1 MADIYL
7 EELDKVLAD
16 SAQTKELPAPLSSI
30 LSPFIDLAA
39 LTGSSVTHQRIFT
52 SLIEPLL
59 TALKPQSSD
68 TLPPSRKRQRL
79 LNDTSYDHIVENACL
94 ERPKEEGKMER
105 AQVRK
110 ALLRKMFDVASGPNV
125 REANRRKMYA
135 VWKVAIAEDDDG
147 SRSDNQD

>member
-1 MADIYL
+1 M
-7 EELDKVLAD
+7 
-16 SAQTKELPAPLSSI
+16 
-30 LSPFIDLAA
+30 
-39 LTGSSVTHQRIFT
+39 
-52 SLIEPLL
+52 
-59 TALKPQSSD
+59 
-68 TLPPSRKRQRL
+68 
-79 LNDTSYDHIVENACL
+79 ENACL